1 MSNSPQVPEQPSKP
15 ADRRSSPRRIPDTLT
30 YIDLGIGN
38 GGIVL
43 NVSEGGLRLASAKFI
58 YGDANPPIRL
68 RLPGTGEWIETPGQ
82 IVWTS
87 KSRKEAGVRFV
98 GLAKSDRDR
107 IRNWMALEASRIQLD
122 NDAHKIVERQP
133 EPDNAPKTIEPK
145 GHDPSPAAVENA
157 DPDRNTVSTQN
168 KDSEQNSFPHRAQ
181 PPVSPV
187 STPDTPRSIARE
199 PIFSGEVPIE
209 EPLPIDD
216 ASPADDLSRI
226 HATIRAQVQ
235 DLAPIEEP
243 SGEADLQAWRN
254 PAERR
259 TVINRQVGVWL
270 TAISLGSLIAIISF
284 ILGMAVGRGA
294 WSDIL
299 GIFGVGQ
306 GSGNRAVEP
315 GNRGGPA
322 SAPEAATNA
331 PEFFVENMP
340 FPLPAI
346 ARGPS
351 LEIPV
356 PRLRQTTTPR
366 RPAIAPVPRAPATIA
381 PAIAIPEP
389 VNTIPAP
396 ATEVE
401 KVPPPQSAPPEN
413 PRPQ

>member
-1 MSNSPQVPEQPSKP
+1 
-15 ADRRSSPRRIPDTLT
+15 
-30 YIDLGIGN
+30 
-38 GGIVL
+38 
-43 NVSEGGLRLASAKFI
+43 
-58 YGDANPPIRL
+58 
-68 RLPGTGEWIETPGQ
+68 
-82 IVWTS
+82 
-87 KSRKEAGVRFV
+87 
-98 GLAKSDRDR
+98 
-107 IRNWMALEASRIQLD
+107 MALEASRIQLD

-351 LEIPV
+351 LDPC
-356 PRLRQTTTPR
+356 TTLAANHDAATPCN
-366 RPAIAPVPRAPATIA
+366 RASATRA
-381 PAIAIPEP
+381 SDY
-389 VNTIPAP
+389 
-396 ATEVE
+396 
-401 KVPPPQSAPPEN
+401 SARDRDSRTREYDSSSGNRGGKSSAASKRASGESPTAMN
-413 PRPQ
+413 G